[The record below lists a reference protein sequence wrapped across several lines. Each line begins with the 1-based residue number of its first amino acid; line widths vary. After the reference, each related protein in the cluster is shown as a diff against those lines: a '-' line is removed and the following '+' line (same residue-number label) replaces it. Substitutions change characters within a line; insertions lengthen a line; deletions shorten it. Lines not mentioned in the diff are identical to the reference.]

1 MGPLAGVRIVELAG
15 IGPAPFCGMLLADL
29 GADVV
34 LVDRKGGALPFDAQ
48 PRYDITRRGKRSI
61 AVDLK
66 QPGAADLVLRLVE
79 SADGLI
85 EGFRPGVTER
95 LGLGPDVC
103 LARNPRLVYGR
114 LTGWGQSGP
123 LAQSAGHDI
132 NYVALSGLL
141 YHGGHR
147 GSPPS
152 IPPTVVG
159 DIGGGAMF
167 MALGLVSAI
176 LRARE
181 TGQGQVIDGAITDG
195 CAVMSALIQGLRAQR
210 LWVDRRQSNVLDG
223 GAHWYDCYECADGE
237 WISVGALEPQFY
249 RLLLE
254 KCGLSSEGLEDAQF
268 DFAHWP
274 RLKERLA
281 GVFRG
286 KTRAEWCELL
296 EGHGCLLRTGAES
309 RRSPSPPAQCGA
321 PGLCRCGGCA
331 SAGTRAQ
338 VQCDAGRGAHSTRR
352 NRRALCRAAAR
363 GGLRRRGDWS
373 TGDRRHRVA
382 DPPLG
387 APSASPTKSPGH
399 GLIVYPL
406 PVMHAENAW
415 LDAASADWLAVV
427 DCCCACS

>member
-1 MGPLAGVRIVELAG
+1 MGPLQGLRIVELAG

-29 GADVV
+29 GAEVV
-34 LVDRKGGALPFDAQ
+34 LVDRKGGSLPFDAK
-48 PRYDITRRGKRSI
+48 PKYDITRRGKQSI

-66 QPGAADLVLRLVE
+66 KPGAAELVLRLIE
-79 SADGLI
+79 TADGLL
-85 EGFRPGVTER
+85 EGFRPGVMER

-181 TGQGQVIDGAITDG
+181 TREGQVIDGAITDG
-195 CAVMSALIQGLRAQR
+195 CAVMSSLIQGLRAQR
-210 LWVDRRQSNVLDG
+210 LWADQRQSNVLDG

-254 KCGLSSEGLEDAQF
+254 KCGLAGEGLEDAQF
-268 DFAHWP
+268 DFANWP

-281 GVFRG
+281 DVFRG
-286 KTRAEWCELL
+286 RTRAEWCELL
-296 EGHGCLLRTGAES
+296 EGTDVCFAPVLNLAEAQAHPHNLARQAYVEVAGVRQPAPAPRFS
-309 RRSPSPPAQCGA
+309 ATPAEVRSPPAGI
-321 PGLCRCGGCA
+321 GEN
-331 SAGTRAQ
+331 
-338 VQCDAGRGAHSTRR
+338 ST
-352 NRRALCRAAAR
+352 A
-363 GGLRRRGDWS
+363 
-373 TGDRRHRVA
+373 V
-382 DPPLG
+382 LG
-387 APSASPTKSPGH
+387 AAGYSDEEIARLAGA
-399 GLIVYPL
+399 GIV
-406 PVMHAENAW
+406 
-415 LDAASADWLAVV
+415 
-427 DCCCACS
+427 